1 MSRKIAIAGVP
12 RAGKTTR
19 AKTVALAIGELRST
33 DSLKEVGDW
42 SKESEIAAAM
52 FNESTPFVMEGMV
65 VPRALR
71 KWLKANPEGR
81 PVDEVLWMGKP
92 KVETSKGQDAMG
104 KGAETV
110 MREIL
115 PELVRRGVIVEGFD
129 DNGA

>member
-1 MSRKIAIAGVP
+1 MTRRKIAIAGFP

-19 AKTVALAIGELRST
+19 AKTVALGVGELRST

-52 FNESTPFVMEGMV
+52 FDEDASFVMEGMV
-65 VPRALR
+65 VHRALR
-71 KWLKANPEGR
+71 KWLRANPEGR
-81 PVDEVLWMGKP
+81 PVDEVLWMGSP
-92 KVETSKGQDAMG
+92 KVETTKGQAAMG

-115 PELVRRGVIVEGFD
+115 PELRKRVVVVEGIE
-129 DNGA
+129 

>member
-19 AKTVALAIGELRST
+19 AKTIALGVGELRST
-33 DSLKEVGDW
+33 DALKEIGDW

-52 FNESTPFVMEGMV
+52 FDEPSAFVMEGMV

-71 KWLKANPEGR
+71 KWLASHPEGR
-81 PVDEVLWMGKP
+81 PVDEVLWMGDP
-92 KVETSKGQDAMG
+92 KVETSGGQDAMG
-104 KGAETV
+104 KGALTV

-115 PELVRRGVIVEGFD
+115 PELQRRGVKVEGL
-129 DNGA
+129 